1 MTPVDPLAAFRLDG
15 RVALVTGASS
25 GLGARFARVLDAAG
39 ASLVLTARRGD
50 RLQALAADLR
60 DALPVACDLADADA
74 PQKLVDTTLERHGR
88 LDVLV
93 NNAGTDHIQPAL
105 EQSIDDFRREID
117 VNLVAS
123 FALAVAAARAM
134 IDHGDGGTIVNV
146 ASIWGLV
153 GVGQVP
159 DAGYAASKGALVNMT
174 RELAAQWARAGV
186 RVNSLAPGWCRTEMT
201 EGRMFGDERAE
212 RWIRQRTPMGRE
224 GAEHELDGAL
234 LYLASD
240 ASTFVTGTVLPVDGG
255 WTAI

>member
-39 ASLVLTARRGD
+39 ASVVLTARRVD
-50 RLQALAADLR
+50 RLQALADELR

-74 PQKLVDTTLERHGR
+74 TQQLVDATLERHGR
-88 LDVLV
+88 IDVLV
-93 NNAGTDHIQPAL
+93 NNAGIDDIQPAL
-105 EQSIDDFRREID
+105 DQSTADFRREID
-117 VNLVAS
+117 VNLIAP

-134 IDHGDGGTIVNV
+134 IERGDGGTIVNV

-153 GVGQVP
+153 GVGQIP

-174 RELAAQWARAGV
+174 RELAAQWARSGV
-186 RVNSLAPGWCRTEMT
+186 RVNSLAPGWFRTEMT
-201 EGRMFGDERAE
+201 EGRMFGDERSE
-212 RWIRQRTPMGRE
+212 RWIRQRTPMGRG

-240 ASTFVTGTVLPVDGG
+240 ASSFVTGTVLPVDGG